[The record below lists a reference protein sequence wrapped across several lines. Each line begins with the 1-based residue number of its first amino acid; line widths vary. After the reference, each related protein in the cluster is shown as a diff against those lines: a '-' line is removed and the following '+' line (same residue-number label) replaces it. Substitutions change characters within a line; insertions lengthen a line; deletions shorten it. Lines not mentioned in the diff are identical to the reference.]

1 MEQARDGEGAPR
13 SWRGGRLLPAAVFVV
28 LSLAAVIVVFVVRSN
43 GDNQNRRLL
52 RERTGE
58 VALLLQSAV
67 GNLPTSLQPLGVA
80 QRLGG
85 TQAFLKEANAQ
96 AAKAPTETIAL
107 VRTSG
112 GPPTVIAAAAGLA
125 SVFPDGTTLTRAPA
139 RAIASAANGKPTATP
154 VFRFGRTRLI
164 GFAVGAPATS
174 PGRAILIVAP
184 INPSP
189 TATHT
194 VTQQRPFNE
203 LDVAVYAAPKPDP
216 SQLVLTTT
224 KAPLTG
230 EVAYR
235 RIPVGDTRWLL
246 AATARDPLGG
256 SFPGAVPWIV
266 LAVGLFGAGIATGFL
281 LMFQRR
287 RDYAIALVDARTA
300 ELNASLDELS
310 DTQARLVFQER
321 LAALGQVAAAVG
333 HELRNPLG
341 VLTNSLYLI
350 RTAIPSGDTERIER
364 HLATADREIG
374 AAVVIVEGLLDFARQ
389 SEPELEEF
397 DLDDLVDEALAVA
410 APPARIDVA
419 RRRLDDV
426 GAVRG
431 DRQQLRQVLLNLLTN
446 AYAAID
452 GEGVVMIDAVAD
464 GKRVEIRV
472 SDTGV
477 GMDDDTMNHIFDP
490 FYTRKAKGIG
500 LGLAVTWRIVEAHGG
515 TVAVRSAPGEGT
527 TFAVELPGALVP
539 KAGAPA

>member
-1 MEQARDGEGAPR
+1 MEQVRDGEGAPR

-28 LSLAAVIVVFVVRSN
+28 LSLAAVIVFFVVRSN
-43 GDNQNRRLL
+43 VDNQNRRLL

-85 TQAFLKEANAQ
+85 TQAFLDEANAQ
-96 AAKAPTETIAL
+96 AKTAPTESIAL
-107 VRTSG
+107 MRTGG
-112 GPPTVIAAAAGLA
+112 GPPTVIAAAGLA
-125 SVFPDGTTLTRAPA
+125 PIFPDGTTLTGVPA
-139 RAIASAANGKPTATP
+139 RAIAAAVDGKLTATP
-154 VFRFGRTRLI
+154 VFRFGRTHLI
-164 GFAVGAPATS
+164 GFALGSPSTS
-174 PGRAILIVAP
+174 PGRAILIVVP
-184 INPSP
+184 IHPSP

-194 VTQQRPFNE
+194 VTQQRPFDE
-203 LDVAVYAAPKPDP
+203 LDVAVYAAPRPDP

-230 EVAYR
+230 DVAYR
-235 RIPVGDTRWLL
+235 RIPVGGTRWLL
-246 AATARDPLGG
+246 AATAHTPLGG
-256 SFPGAVPWIV
+256 SFPDAVPWIV

-287 RDYAIALVDARTA
+287 RDYAMALVDARTA
-300 ELNASLDELS
+300 ELNDSLDELS
-310 DTQARLVFQER
+310 ETQARLVFQER
-321 LAALGQVAAAVG
+321 LAAIGQVAAAVG

-350 RTAIPSGDTERIER
+350 RTALPSGDTERIER

-410 APPARIDVA
+410 APPAGIDVA
-419 RRRLDDV
+419 RRTLDDV
-426 GAVRG
+426 GGVRG

-452 GEGVVMIDAVAD
+452 GEGVIMIDAVAD

-477 GMDDDTMNHIFDP
+477 GMDEDTVNHIFDP

-500 LGLAVTWRIVEAHGG
+500 LGLAVTRRIVEAHGG
-515 TVAVRSAPGEGT
+515 TIAVRSAPGEGT
-527 TFAVELPGALVP
+527 TFAVKLPGALVP
-539 KAGAPA
+539 KAEAPA

>member
-1 MEQARDGEGAPR
+1 MEQVRDGAGALR

-28 LSLAAVIVVFVVRSN
+28 LSLAAVIVFFVVRSN
-43 GDNQNRRLL
+43 VDSQNRRLL

-58 VALLLQSAV
+58 VGLLIKSAV
-67 GNLPTSLQPLGVA
+67 DNLPASLQPLGVA

-85 TQAFLKEANAQ
+85 TQAFLEEANAQ

-107 VRTSG
+107 VRTTG
-112 GPPTVIAAAAGLA
+112 AAATVIAAAGLA
-125 SVFPDGTTLTRAPA
+125 PVFPDGTALTGVPA
-139 RAIASAANGKPTATP
+139 RAIASAASGKPTVTP

-164 GFAVGAPATS
+164 GFAVGSPTTS
-174 PGRAILIVAP
+174 PGRAVLIVAP

-194 VTQQRPFNE
+194 VTQQRPFDE
-203 LDVAVYAAPKPDP
+203 LDVALYAAPRPDA

-224 KAPLTG
+224 RAPLTG

-246 AATARDPLGG
+246 AAKARDPLGG
-256 SFPGAVPWIV
+256 SFPDAVPWIV

-300 ELNASLDELS
+300 ELNASLEELS
-310 DTQARLVFQER
+310 ETQARLVFQER
-321 LAALGQVAAAVG
+321 LAAIGQVAAAVG

-350 RTAIPSGDTERIER
+350 RTALRSGDTERIER

-374 AAVVIVEGLLDFARQ
+374 ATVVIVEGLLDFARQ

-410 APPARIDVA
+410 TAPAGIDVA

-426 GAVRG
+426 GGVRG

-452 GEGVVMIDAVAD
+452 GEGVIMVDAVAD
-464 GKRVEIRV
+464 GARVEIRV

-477 GMDDDTMNHIFDP
+477 GMDEDTVNHIFDP

-500 LGLAVTWRIVEAHGG
+500 LGLAVSRRIVEAHGG
-515 TVAVRSAPGEGT
+515 TIAVRSAPGEGT
-527 TFAVELPGALVP
+527 TFAVRLPGALVP
-539 KAGAPA
+539 KAEAPA

>member
-1 MEQARDGEGAPR
+1 MEQVRDGEGAPR

-28 LSLAAVIVVFVVRSN
+28 LSLAAVIVFFVVRSN
-43 GDNQNRRLL
+43 VDNQNRRLL

-85 TQAFLKEANAQ
+85 TQAFLDEANAQ
-96 AAKAPTETIAL
+96 AKTAPTESIAL
-107 VRTSG
+107 MRTGG
-112 GPPTVIAAAAGLA
+112 GPPTVIAAAGLA
-125 SVFPDGTTLTRAPA
+125 PIFPDGTTLTGVPA
-139 RAIASAANGKPTATP
+139 RAIAAAVDGKLTATP
-154 VFRFGRTRLI
+154 VFRFGRTHLI
-164 GFAVGAPATS
+164 GFALGSPSTS
-174 PGRAILIVAP
+174 PGRAILIVVP
-184 INPSP
+184 IHPSP

-194 VTQQRPFNE
+194 VTQQRPFDE
-203 LDVAVYAAPKPDP
+203 LDVAVYAAPRPDP

-230 EVAYR
+230 DVAYR
-235 RIPVGDTRWLL
+235 RIPVGGTRWLL
-246 AATARDPLGG
+246 AATAHTPLGG
-256 SFPGAVPWIV
+256 SFPDAVPWIV

-287 RDYAIALVDARTA
+287 RDYAMALVDARTA
-300 ELNASLDELS
+300 ELNDSLDELS
-310 DTQARLVFQER
+310 ETQARLVFQER
-321 LAALGQVAAAVG
+321 LAAIGQVAAAVG

-350 RTAIPSGDTERIER
+350 RTALPSGDTERIER

-397 DLDDLVDEALAVA
+397 DLDDLVDEALTVA
-410 APPARIDVA
+410 APPAGIDVA
-419 RRRLDDV
+419 RRTLDDV
-426 GAVRG
+426 GGVRG

-452 GEGVVMIDAVAD
+452 GEGVIMIDAVAD

-477 GMDDDTMNHIFDP
+477 GMDEDTVNHIFDP

-500 LGLAVTWRIVEAHGG
+500 LGLAVTRRIVEAHGG
-515 TVAVRSAPGEGT
+515 TIAVRSAPGEGT
-527 TFAVELPGALVP
+527 TFAVKLPGALVP
-539 KAGAPA
+539 KAEAPA

>member
-1 MEQARDGEGAPR
+1 MEQVRDGEGALR
-13 SWRGGRLLPAAVFVV
+13 SWRVGRLLPAAVFVV
-28 LSLAAVIVVFVVRSN
+28 LALAAVIVFFVVRSN
-43 GDNQNRRLL
+43 VDNQNRRLL

-58 VALLLQSAV
+58 VALLLKSAV

-85 TQAFLKEANAQ
+85 TQAFLDQANTQ
-96 AAKAPTETIAL
+96 AKQAPTETIAL
-107 VRTSG
+107 VRTG
-112 GPPTVIAAAAGLA
+112 AGPPTVIAAAAGLA
-125 SVFPDGTTLTRAPA
+125 PIFPDGTTLTGVPA
-139 RAIASAANGKPTATP
+139 RAIATAVDGKLTATP
-154 VFRFGRTRLI
+154 VFRFGQAHLI
-164 GFAVGAPATS
+164 GFAVGPPTTS
-174 PGRAILIVAP
+174 SGRAILIVAP
-184 INPSP
+184 IHPSP

-194 VTQQRPFNE
+194 VTQQRPFDE
-203 LDVAVYAAPKPDP
+203 LDVAVYAAPRPDP

-230 EVAYR
+230 DVAYR
-235 RIPVGDTRWLL
+235 RIPVGGTRWLL
-246 AATARDPLGG
+246 AATAHTPLGG
-256 SFPGAVPWIV
+256 SFPDAVPWIV

-300 ELNASLDELS
+300 ELNASLEELS
-310 DTQARLVFQER
+310 ETQARLVFQER
-321 LAALGQVAAAVG
+321 LAAIGQVAAAVG

-350 RTAIPSGDTERIER
+350 RTALPSGDTARIER

-389 SEPELEEF
+389 SEPELDEF
-397 DLDDLVDEALAVA
+397 DLDDLVDEALSVA
-410 APPARIDVA
+410 APPAGVDVA
-419 RRRLDDV
+419 RRRLDDL
-426 GAVRG
+426 GGVRG

-452 GEGVVMIDAVAD
+452 GEGVIMIDAVAD
-464 GKRVEIRV
+464 GRRVEIRV

-477 GMDDDTMNHIFDP
+477 GMDEETMNHIFDP

-500 LGLAVTWRIVEAHGG
+500 LGLAVSRRIVEAHGG
-515 TVAVRSAPGEGT
+515 TIAVRSAPGEGT
-527 TFAVELPGALVP
+527 TFAVRLPGALVP
-539 KAGAPA
+539 RAEAPA

>member
-1 MEQARDGEGAPR
+1 MDQVRDGDGAPR
-13 SWRGGRLLPAAVFVV
+13 SWRGGRLLPAAVFVT
-28 LSLAAVIVVFVVRSN
+28 LALAAVVGFLVVRSN
-43 GDNQNRRLL
+43 VGNQNRRLL

-58 VALLLQSAV
+58 VALLIQSAV
-67 GNLPTSLQPLGVA
+67 SNLPTSLQPLGVA

-85 TQAFLKEANAQ
+85 TQAFVKEANAQ
-96 AAKAPTETIAL
+96 ASHNPTDTIAL
-107 VRTSG
+107 VRTG
-112 GPPTVIAAAAGLA
+112 AGPPIVIAAAGLA
-125 SVFPDGTTLTRAPA
+125 PIFPDGTALTGVPA
-139 RAIASAANGKPTATP
+139 TAIASAEHGKPTATP
-154 VFRFGRTRLI
+154 VFRVGQTRLI

-184 INPSP
+184 IHPSP

-194 VTQQRPFNE
+194 VTQQRPFDE
-203 LDVAVYAAPKPDP
+203 LDVAVYAAPRPEQ

-230 EVAYR
+230 DVAYR
-235 RIPVGDTRWLL
+235 RIPVGDTHWLL
-246 AATARDPLGG
+246 AAKARDPLGG
-256 SFPGAVPWIV
+256 SFPGAVPWII
-266 LAVGLFGAGIATGFL
+266 LAVGLFGAGIATGVVL
-281 LMFQRR
+281 SFQRR
-287 RDYAIALVDARTA
+287 RDYALALVDARTA
-300 ELNASLDELS
+300 ELNASLEELS

-321 LAALGQVAAAVG
+321 LAAIGQVAAAVG

-350 RTAIPSGDTERIER
+350 RTALPSGDTGRIER
-364 HLATADREIG
+364 HLATAEREIG

-397 DLDDLVDEALAVA
+397 DVDELVDEALSVA
-410 APPARIDVA
+410 APPVGVDVA

-426 GAVRG
+426 GGVRG

-452 GEGVVMIDAVAD
+452 GEGVVMIDAIAD
-464 GKRVEIRV
+464 GRRVEIRV

-477 GMDDDTMNHIFDP
+477 GMDEDTVNHIFDP

-500 LGLAVTWRIVEAHGG
+500 LGLAVTRRIVEAHGG
-515 TVAVRSAPGEGT
+515 TIAVRSAPGEGT
-527 TFAVELPGALVP
+527 TFAVRLPGALVP
-539 KAGAPA
+539 SAETPA

>member
-1 MEQARDGEGAPR
+1 MEQVRDGEAAPR
-13 SWRGGRLLPAAVFVV
+13 SWRGGRLLPAAVFAA
-28 LSLAAVIVVFVVRSN
+28 LTLAAIVAFVVVRSN
-43 GDNQNRRLL
+43 VDNQNRRLL

-58 VALLLQSAV
+58 VALLVQSAV
-67 GNLPTSLQPLGVA
+67 TNLPTSLQPLGVA

-85 TQAFLKEANAQ
+85 TRAFLKEANAQ

-107 VRTSG
+107 VRATG
-112 GPPTVIAAAAGLA
+112 GSPTVIAAAAGLA
-125 SVFPDGTTLTRAPA
+125 PVFADGTTLTGVPA
-139 RAIASAANGKPTATP
+139 KAIASAAKGKPTATP

-164 GFAVGAPATS
+164 GFAVGSPTTS

-189 TATHT
+189 TATHR
-194 VTQQRPFNE
+194 VTQQRPFDE
-203 LDVAVYAAPKPDP
+203 LNVAVYAAPRPDQ

-224 KAPLTG
+224 KTPLTG

-246 AATARDPLGG
+246 AAAARSPLGG

-266 LAVGLFGAGIATGFL
+266 LAVGLFGAGIATGVVL
-281 LMFQRR
+281 SFQRR
-287 RDYAIALVDARTA
+287 RDYAMALVDSRTA
-300 ELNASLDELS
+300 ELNASLEELS
-310 DTQARLVFQER
+310 ETQARLVFQER
-321 LAALGQVAAAVG
+321 LAAIGQVAAAVG

-350 RTAIPSGDTERIER
+350 RTALPSGDTARIER

-389 SEPELEEF
+389 SEPELEDF
-397 DLDDLVDEALAVA
+397 DLDDLVDEALGVA
-410 APPARIDVA
+410 APPAGIDVA
-419 RRRLDDV
+419 RRKLDDA
-426 GAVRG
+426 GGVRG

-446 AYAAID
+446 AYAAMD
-452 GEGVVMIDAVAD
+452 GEGVIMIDAVAD
-464 GKRVEIRV
+464 RKRVELRV

-477 GMDDDTMNHIFDP
+477 GMDEDTVNHIFDP

-500 LGLAVTWRIVEAHGG
+500 LGLAVTRRIVEAHGG
-515 TVAVRSAPGEGT
+515 TIAVRSAPGEGT
-527 TFAVELPGALVP
+527 TFAVRLPGALVP
-539 KAGAPA
+539 KAETPA